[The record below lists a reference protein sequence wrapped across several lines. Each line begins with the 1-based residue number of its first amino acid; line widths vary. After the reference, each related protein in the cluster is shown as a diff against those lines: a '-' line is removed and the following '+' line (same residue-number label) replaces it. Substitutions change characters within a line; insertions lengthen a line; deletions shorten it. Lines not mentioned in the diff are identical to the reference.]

1 MTEASQYISISK
13 KTKKLILAIFASF
26 LLVATIIAVV
36 TVVNSH
42 KNSTQNDASHAKL
55 ETSCNS
61 TKYPDLCSSSISTLS
76 GAAVT
81 LKVPMNDF
89 LRQINISIQAA
100 QSRKVALSRNS
111 TQMRLND
118 RQNKALNDC
127 CGNYDMVVTDLKQV
141 LAAVEFHPNER
152 QVDNLKTRLS
162 SCPTNEKSCLDG
174 FSHSHED
181 NKVRKKL
188 FPDPTDVSEKCT
200 QALKMIT
207 GEPTAD
213 TATGLKTTN
222 RKLKEDNDRNE
233 GGAEWLS
240 VTDRRLFQLSSLTP
254 DVVVAADGSGNYKTV
269 SAAVAAAPKY
279 SSKRYIIRIKAGVY
293 RENVEVPKEKS
304 NIMFLGDGR
313 KTTIITGC
321 RNVVGGSTT
330 YHSATVAVEGQGFL
344 ARDITFQNTAGP
356 SKYQAVALRVESDFA
371 AFYKCGMLGYQ
382 NTLYVHSN
390 RQFFRNCFIAGTID
404 FIFGNAAAVFQD
416 CDIRARR
423 PNPGQTITI
432 TAQGR
437 SDPTQNT
444 GIVIQ
449 KCRIGVTSDL
459 HPVRSNFSAYLG
471 RPWKE
476 YARTV
481 IMQSSISDVIH
492 PAGWNGLK
500 GRFALST
507 LSFAEYE
514 NSGAGAGTSKRVTW
528 EGYKMITSATE
539 AQSFT
544 PRNFIG
550 GSSWLKSTTFPFCL
564 DL

>member
-1 MTEASQYISISK
+1 MTEANQYNISISK
-13 KTKKLILAIFASF
+13 KKKKLILAIFASF
-26 LLVATIIAVV
+26 LLVAAIIAVV
-36 TVVNSH
+36 TVVNPH
-42 KNSTQNDASHAKL
+42 KNSTRNDAADHAKL
-55 ETSCNS
+55 VKS
-61 TKYPDLCSSSISTLS
+61 TFSK
-76 GAAVT
+76 
-81 LKVPMNDF
+81 NDF
-89 LRQINISIQAA
+89 LLQVNRSIDAA
-100 QSRKVALSRNS
+100 QSNKVALSKKLATSNKLDVRQTTAINDC
-111 TQMRLND
+111 LKNND
-118 RQNKALNDC
+118 R
-127 CGNYDMVVTDLKQV
+127 VVTDLEKV
-141 LAAVEFHPNER
+141 FAGVK
-152 QVDNLKTRLS
+152 VDTGKKPLQPKADQDLNTKFA
-162 SCPTNEKSCLDG
+162 SCMSGVNSCLDG
-174 FSHSHED
+174 FSHSKQD
-181 NKVRKKL
+181 KKVREALSGIVDVKGECKK
-188 FPDPTDVSEKCT
+188 
-200 QALKMIT
+200 ALEMIKS
-207 GEPTAD
+207 EPTAD
-213 TATGLKTTN
+213 RATGLKTTD
-222 RKLKEDNDRNE
+222 RKLKEDNDSNE

-254 DVVVAADGSGNYKTV
+254 DVVVAADGSGDYKTV
-269 SAAVAAAPKY
+269 SAAVAAARKY

-313 KTTIITGC
+313 KTTIITGS

-330 YHSATVAVEGQGFL
+330 YHSATV
-344 ARDITFQNTAGP
+344 
-356 SKYQAVALRVESDFA
+356 
-371 AFYKCGMLGYQ
+371 
-382 NTLYVHSN
+382 
-390 RQFFRNCFIAGTID
+390 GTID

-514 NSGAGAGTSKRVTW
+514 NSGAGAGTSERVTW

-539 AQSFT
+539 AQGFT
-544 PRNFIG
+544 PRNFIA
-550 GSSWLKSTTFPFCL
+550 GSSWLKSTTFPFSL

>member
-1 MTEASQYISISK
+1 MTEANQYNISISK
-13 KTKKLILAIFASF
+13 KKKKLILAIFASF
-26 LLVATIIAVV
+26 LLVATIIAIV
-36 TVVNSH
+36 TGVNPK
-42 KNSTQNDASHAKL
+42 KNSTRNDAADYAKL
-55 ETSCNS
+55 VKS
-61 TKYPDLCSSSISTLS
+61 TFQK
-76 GAAVT
+76 
-81 LKVPMNDF
+81 NDF
-89 LRQINISIQAA
+89 LLQVNRSIDAA
-100 QSRKVALSRNS
+100 QSNKVALSKKLAKSMKLDVRQRTAINDCWEN
-111 TQMRLND
+111 ND
-118 RQNKALNDC
+118 R
-127 CGNYDMVVTDLKQV
+127 VVTDLKKV
-141 LAAVEFHPNER
+141 FGNVK
-152 QVDNLKTRLS
+152 VDTTNADQDLNTKFA
-162 SCPTNEKSCLDG
+162 SCMTGVNSCLDG
-174 FSHSHED
+174 FSHSKQD
-181 NKVRKKL
+181 KKVREAL
-188 FPDPTDVSEKCT
+188 SGLIDVRGNCT
-200 QALKMIT
+200 KALEMIKSK
-207 GEPTAD
+207 PTAD

-222 RKLKEDNDRNE
+222 RKLKEDNDSNE
-233 GGAEWLS
+233 GEEEWLS

-313 KTTIITGC
+313 KTTIITGS

-550 GSSWLKSTTFPFCL
+550 GSSWLKSTTFPFSL